1 MTYVVVGLV
10 FLGLVAGVRVMLYG
24 VERQRPT
31 GDDASPRSFSS
42 APALLAAFC
51 FVAGVVGYT
60 ATRMGM
66 QPAATWLAAIGIGI
80 VAAFAASR
88 IIAAWW
94 TVVPEHDVDDER
106 YVLQGS
112 LGRVVDAIGERSA
125 GRISLESS
133 GHTQFLPARGV
144 DDQAMPAGTEDVIE
158 RIEDGVAYV
167 EDWAVVEKRL

>member
-1 MTYVVVGLV
+1 MIYIFVGLV

-24 VERQRPT
+24 VERQRPAG
-31 GDDASPRSFSS
+31 GDAPRSFS
-42 APALLAAFC
+42 AIPALLAVFAF
-51 FVAGVVGYT
+51 VTGVVGY
-60 ATRMGM
+60 ASLRMGL
-66 QPAATWLAAIGIGI
+66 QPTMVWLAAIGVGA

-112 LGRVVDAIGERSA
+112 LGRVVAAIGA
-125 GRISLESS
+125 QGDGKVSLESS
-133 GHTQFLPARGV
+133 GHQQVLPARAI
-144 DDQAMPAGTEDVIE
+144 DDQAMAVGTEVVIE